1 MSRTRARYILPTGV
15 SLLSNK
21 ILEMMQS
28 HSRGTDYK
36 YEHFP
41 IVRMSEAVNDQ
52 NTVLLTYASEEGVF
66 GESDRLNQ

>member
-28 HSRGTDYK
+28 HSKGTDYK

-41 IVRMSEAVNDQ
+41 IIRMSEAINDQ
-52 NTVLLTYASEEGVF
+52 NTVLLTYSSEEGVF
-66 GESDRLNQ
+66 GESDRLKQ